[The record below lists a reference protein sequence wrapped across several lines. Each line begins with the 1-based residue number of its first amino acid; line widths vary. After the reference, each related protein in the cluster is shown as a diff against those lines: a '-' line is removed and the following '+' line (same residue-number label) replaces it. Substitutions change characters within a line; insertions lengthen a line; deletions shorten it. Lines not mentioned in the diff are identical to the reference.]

1 MRSCFSLFF
10 GLLFIILGL
19 DIILRFFFKI
29 SIPLM
34 KILFAFFFIYLG
46 VSILVGRPLFGTFYC
61 HTRGENADA
70 FGEYSYNL
78 KDKEISKEKIS
89 VIFGSKRVDLS
100 GMKVKGKKAS
110 IKVECI
116 FGEMKVRL
124 DKDIPIRISGSSA
137 FGQLVLPGNNRISF
151 GSNKYSSKN
160 FSEDIPYIDM
170 DAACRKYSSRIFSA
184 CNPI

>member
-1 MRSCFSLFF
+1 MRSCFLLFF

-46 VSILVGRPLFGTFYC
+46 ISILLGRPLFGTFRC
-61 HTRGENADA
+61 HSKGANADA
-70 FGEYSYNL
+70 FGEYSCSL
-78 KDKEISKEKIS
+78 KGKKISKEKIS
-89 VIFGSKRVDLS
+89 VLFGSKKVDLS
-100 GMKVKGKKAS
+100 GMKIEGKKAS

-124 DKDIPIRISGSSA
+124 DKDIPVIISGSSA
-137 FGQLVLPGNNRISF
+137 FGQLILPENNRISF
-151 GSNKYSSKN
+151 GNNKYKSKK
-160 FSEDIPYIDM
+160 FSKSKPYIDIG
-170 DAACRKYSSRIFSA
+170 IFLP
-184 CNPI
+184 N